1 MENQLHFYTT
11 GEAFTELLEGYY
23 RSGLFDLFDQLLGDN
38 LNEDQKKLAFRL
50 RIKLTGSTQND
61 GDLSCH
67 FLEEDPEDFAEKL
80 YFAVKTSIKDILNED
95 LLELEWISER
105 EEGKNIK
112 VLLKYISADE
122 ICYIC
127 RNQILKEKGYEITE
141 FPSVEE
147 DRTINGVIT
156 KDGSFIECGYQDH
169 INLFPILYR
178 AGLSDAG
185 DWTDSREVIHISSSQ
200 LGGYVIHNFEDRFS
214 REGYYIT
221 PEQVQTLWRL
231 KKWVSETRSSFG
243 DNNICSLIR
252 KYVVDQEN
260 LGGKYGNL
268 KFLERFYPDIK
279 LPRFSTNLDDFRD
292 HEKVFIRTS
301 PKHSLPGLLNSRVI
315 NTSEENYAKAKEEII
330 NEFDQFKDVKENNEI
345 HWFIQELLEGGNG
358 VCHIR
363 KEPNC
368 RDSKYTFR
376 YQLSE
381 NQGDVV
387 NGKIT
392 THQLTYPQEREL
404 KRIALEIFNDLDQSI
419 QLEFVVHEGDI
430 YIVQLRILE
439 NEFDVALGSH
449 RPSDILYE
457 GLTFS
462 KGSGTL
468 SVEDILI
475 VSEDALPEDLL
486 NKKALIVENNS
497 EFSHILA
504 LAKTLRIPAIY
515 GTGPIDFGDN
525 KKVNFNATCKEGF
538 IYL

>member
-127 RNQILKEKGYEITE
+127 RNQILKERGYEITE

-178 AGLSDAG
+178 AGLSDTG

-315 NTSEENYAKAKEEII
+315 NTSEENYTKVKEEII

-368 RDSKYTFR
+368 RDLKYTFR

-392 THQLTYPQEREL
+392 THQLTYPQEEEL